1 MLSLN
6 KLKNK
11 IWIYLIIF
19 TGVILVGL
27 WFFQFIFRN
36 TYYEVSIKHK
46 LDDAATELLDSKN
59 ELPSVIDKVAYNNDI
74 CIEVVDRNASLLYSS
89 NYYYKGCLEEGNRSY
104 ILYKNH
110 FISSGSLKKT
120 YLVKNT
126 KSNTNT
132 LIKAVKKDHLYIFL
146 NASLE
151 PISATTT
158 ILNGQFRYVIII
170 ILILSI
176 FVSYFLS
183 VKISKPILKINKSVK
198 EMAKGNYQAD
208 FDYDGNIEEIKE
220 LSTDLENAA
229 KELDKTESLRREFL
243 ANVSHD
249 LKTPLTMIKAY
260 AEMVRDVTY
269 NDEGERNRDLNI
281 IIEETDRLN
290 FLVNDILELSKL
302 QANTIKLEYETF
314 DLDLLIKNVIHRYD
328 ILVTKGNYDIVYEG
342 IEEIF
347 ITADKKRVEQILYN
361 LINNAIQ
368 YTGDDKKVMI
378 IMKKRE
384 EKIRIEVIDTGK
396 GIDKKELPNI
406 WNKYY
411 KIDKSHKRET
421 TVGSGIG
428 LSIVKSA
435 CENHGFSYGV
445 ESKKGKGSTFWVEI

>member
-11 IWIYLIIF
+11 IWIYLIVF
-19 TGVILVGL
+19 TGIILIGL
-27 WFFQFIFRN
+27 WFFQLIFRN
-36 TYYEVSIKHK
+36 FYYEVSIKNK
-46 LDDAATELLDSKN
+46 LDEAASELLNSNN
-59 ELPSVIDKVAYNNDI
+59 ELISTIDKVAYNNDI
-74 CIEVVDRNASLLYSS
+74 CIEVVDKNAAILYSS

-110 FISSGSLKKT
+110 FITSDSPKKT
-120 YLVKNT
+120 YMVKNVKLDT
-126 KSNTNT
+126 KT
-132 LIKAVKKDHLYIFL
+132 LIKAVKKDNFYIFL

-151 PISATTT
+151 PVSATTT
-158 ILNGQFRYVIII
+158 ILSDQFRYVVII
-170 ILILSI
+170 ILVLSI
-176 FVSYFLS
+176 FLSYFLS
-183 VKISKPILKINKSVK
+183 SKISKPILKINKSVK

-208 FDYDGNIEEIKE
+208 FSYDGNIEEIKE

-260 AEMVRDVTY
+260 AEMIRDVTHA
-269 NDEGERNRDLNI
+269 DSEERNRDLNI

-290 FLVNDILELSKL
+290 VLVNDILDLSKL

-314 DLDLLIKNVIHRYD
+314 DLDLLIQNILHRYD
-328 ILVTKGNYDIVYEG
+328 ILVSKENYEISYQG
-342 IEEIF
+342 IKEAF
-347 ITADKKRVEQILYN
+347 VTADKKRVEQILYN

-368 YTGDDKKVMI
+368 YTGKDKKVMI
-378 IMKKRE
+378 VMTKKKD
-384 EKIRIEVIDTGK
+384 KIRIEVKDTGK
-396 GIDKKELPNI
+396 GIDKQEIPNI

-411 KIDKSHKRET
+411 KIDKSHKRE

-435 CENHGFSYGV
+435 CENHGFAYGV